1 MVAAGRPKPQPPV
14 RRATRPA
21 RARRAFAARGATR
34 GTAEVATHD
43 MKPGQPGLRNT
54 WRTRSGEPEEGV
66 RAGALRGVEAADN
79 DLGTTSHSLAHSC
92 AVLEG
97 HHYDP

>member
-1 MVAAGRPKPQPPV
+1 VVAAGRPKPQLLV
-14 RRATRPA
+14 RRAP
-21 RARRAFAARGATR
+21 RRECASCSRRSRGATR
-34 GTAEVATHD
+34 GTEEVATHD

-66 RAGALRGVEAADN
+66 RAGALRGVEPADN
-79 DLGTTSHSLAHSC
+79 DLGTASHSLAHSY